1 MQRWPDLRDYYK
13 FDVLFPFVDHWLQ
26 EVDSRFSQRCNEHW
40 ALTVSIDNIPWSK
53 WNSQLLTKNPY
64 CEGILPFLSRGSKVE
79 KFFEII
85 PLEERAAT
93 ANSDWT
99 AGCLQP
105 SDISSYSQDYL
116 PFLLLYPREVF
127 LVNAPFLLWDISSSK
142 IDLQTTINNKLED
155 RKVAIFVQCCHFF
168 SSLKIFKHPI
178 HILILFGRKYVNE
191 KKKNF

>member
-1 MQRWPDLRDYYK
+1 MQLWPDLSDYYK
-13 FDVLFPFVDHWLQ
+13 VNVLFPFVDHWLQ

-105 SDISSYSQDYL
+105 SDISSYSQGSL
-116 PFLLLYPREVF
+116 PFLLLPPGSVPCGRSFSDWSETSQALKPVYNDQRTLEWPRD
-127 LVNAPFLLWDISSSK
+127 APYSNCYGLHTGAGGHLP
-142 IDLQTTINNKLED
+142 NKTKL
-155 RKVAIFVQCCHFF
+155 
-168 SSLKIFKHPI
+168 
-178 HILILFGRKYVNE
+178 
-191 KKKNF
+191 

>member
-1 MQRWPDLRDYYK
+1 MQLWPDLSDYYK
-13 FDVLFPFVDHWLQ
+13 VNVLFPFVDHWLQ

-40 ALTVSIDNIPWSK
+40 ALTVSIDNIPWSN

-64 CEGILPFLSRGSKVE
+64 YEGILPFLSRGSKVE

-105 SDISSYSQDYL
+105 SDISSYSQD
-116 PFLLLYPREVF
+116 LYHSSYYPGKCS
-127 LVNAPFLLWDISSSK
+127 LWTFFFCSTTSQDGMISS
-142 IDLQTTINNKLED
+142 
-155 RKVAIFVQCCHFF
+155 CC
-168 SSLKIFKHPI
+168 SWRNALW
-178 HILILFGRKYVNE
+178 
-191 KKKNF
+191 